1 MQNRKGKQTTF
12 EKSLRQAII
21 LSCVYMTAILIIL
34 GLYKAMDTV
43 IERIFVLVIGVM
55 FLFPLIPITISFMI
69 NFVIGCGKH
78 PEKDFDSKNV
88 SIGVKSIKPTSKS
101 NTEQNKHKLKIVI
114 TEGYEEFN
122 NILKSSMKSKLMS
135 RECILKLK
143 SELIYRLGTHIEVY
157 KDFKFENDLHCIYT
171 LSKSSVLTKDDYIY
185 LTQFISNNLNFPD
198 VG

>member
-12 EKSLRQAII
+12 EKSLKQAII
-21 LSCVYMTAILIIL
+21 LSCVFTTAILIIL

-43 IERIFVLVIGVM
+43 IERFFVLIIGVM
-55 FLFPLIPITISFMI
+55 FLFPLIPITISFMM
-69 NFVIGCGKH
+69 NFIISCGKH
-78 PEKDFDSKNV
+78 PEKDFESKKV
-88 SIGVKSIKPTSKS
+88 SVGVKSIKPTSKS
-101 NTEQNKHKLKIVI
+101 NTEPNKHKLKIVT

-122 NILKSSMKSKLMS
+122 NILKASMKSKLMS

-143 SELIYRLGTHIEVY
+143 SELIYKLGTHIEVY

-185 LTQFISNNLNFPD
+185 LAQFISNNLNFPD

>member
-78 PEKDFDSKNV
+78 PEKDFENKNV
-88 SIGVKSIKPTSKS
+88 SIGIKNLKSSPKAS
-101 NTEQNKHKLKIVI
+101 TEQNKHKLKIVI

-122 NILKSSMKSKLMS
+122 NILKASMKSKLMS

-157 KDFKFENDLHCIYT
+157 KDFRFENDLHCIYT
-171 LSKSSVLTKDDYIY
+171 LSKSSVLTKDDYVY
-185 LTQFISNNLNFPD
+185 LTQFISNNLNFPS

>member
-1 MQNRKGKQTTF
+1 
-12 EKSLRQAII
+12 
-21 LSCVYMTAILIIL
+21 
-34 GLYKAMDTV
+34 MDTV

-78 PEKDFDSKNV
+78 PEKDFENKNV
-88 SIGVKSIKPTSKS
+88 SIGIKNVKSSPKAS
-101 NTEQNKHKLKIVI
+101 TEQNKHKLKIVT

-122 NILKSSMKSKLMS
+122 NILKASMKSKLMS

-171 LSKSSVLTKDDYIY
+171 LSKSSVLTKDDYVY

>member
-12 EKSLRQAII
+12 EKSLKQAII
-21 LSCVYMTAILIIL
+21 LSCVFTTAILIIL
-34 GLYKAMDTV
+34 GLYKTMDTV
-43 IERIFVLVIGVM
+43 IERLFVLIIGVM
-55 FLFPLIPITISFMI
+55 FLFPLIPITISFMM
-69 NFVIGCGKH
+69 NFIIGCGKH

-88 SIGVKSIKPTSKS
+88 SIGVKSIKQTSNS
-101 NTEQNKHKLKIVI
+101 NTEPNKHKLKIVT

-122 NILKSSMKSKLMS
+122 NILKASMKSKLMS

-171 LSKSSVLTKDDYIY
+171 LSKSSVLTKDDYVY
-185 LTQFISNNLNFPD
+185 LTQFISNNLNFPS

>member
-1 MQNRKGKQTTF
+1 MQNRKGKQITF

-78 PEKDFDSKNV
+78 PEKDFENKNV
-88 SIGVKSIKPTSKS
+88 SIGIKNVKSSPKAS
-101 NTEQNKHKLKIVI
+101 TEQNKHKLKIVT

-122 NILKSSMKSKLMS
+122 NILKASMKSKLMS